1 MSGPVAPPG
10 SWVGADAYEAY
21 VGRWSRLVAPRFLDW
36 LAVPPGRR
44 WLDVGCGTGAL
55 SQAVLAT
62 ADPAEVVGVDPS
74 LPFVAHAA
82 VQVPDARAAFR
93 KGDAERLPVDN
104 GSFDAVVSGLVLNF
118 VPDQPAALREMR
130 RAAQPDGVV
139 AAYVW
144 DYAGGMQMMRYFWDA
159 AIALDPASAEKDQ
172 ARRFP
177 ICRPEPLTELFTG
190 ARLTAV
196 EIQPIEITTHFRD
209 FDDYWSPFLAGQGPA
224 PSYVT
229 SLPEDRRTALRERIR
244 SALPAA
250 PDGSISLISRAW
262 AVRGSK

>member
-1 MSGPVAPPG
+1 M
-10 SWVGADAYEAY
+10 
-21 VGRWSRLVAPRFLDW
+21 
-36 LAVPPGRR
+36 
-44 WLDVGCGTGAL
+44 
-55 SQAVLAT
+55 
-62 ADPAEVVGVDPS
+62 S
-74 LPFVAHAA
+74 LPFE
-82 VQVPDARAAFR
+82 D
-93 KGDAERLPVDN
+93 E
-104 GSFDAVVSGLVLNF
+104 SFGAVVSGLVLNF
-118 VPDQPAALREMR
+118 IPDPHAALAEMVR
-130 RAAQPDGVV
+130 VAQPGATV

-159 AIALDPASAEKDQ
+159 AIALDPAAAEKDQ

-177 ICRPEPLTELFTG
+177 ICRLEPLTELFTG

-196 EIQPIEITTHFRD
+196 EVQPIEITTHFRD

-229 SLPEDRRTALRERIR
+229 SLSDDRRTALRERIR